1 MGRVDSVDILINGEG
16 GLCWYIYSGV
26 HKRSDAYSN
35 LLSKPQ
41 LLSMTWQT
49 FKTLQPPWQSG
60 SKQIL
65 IGGFQICKTCPCASR
80 GCKVTGY
87 QSFSIEKIKSVH
99 RWRCFHMTIWYIKK
113 CNFWKMKKV
122 WQSTTLVSLEI
133 QGHVLPFW
141 KPPIKICLE
150 PDCQKKKA
158 VF

>member
-1 MGRVDSVDILINGEG
+1 MVKASSCSCKFYCVFFLSENGHFIE
-16 GLCWYIYSGV
+16 YSGA

-65 IGGFQICKTCPCASR
+65 IGGFQKCKTCPCASR

-99 RWRCFHMTIWYIKK
+99 RWRCFHMKIWYIKRNVQFLK
-113 CNFWKMKKV
+113 NEKV
-122 WQSTTLVSLEI
+122 WQPVTLQPLEANR
-133 QGHVLPFW
+133 QVVPFW
-141 KPPIKICLE
+141 KPPIS
-150 PDCQKKKA
+150 
-158 VF
+158 